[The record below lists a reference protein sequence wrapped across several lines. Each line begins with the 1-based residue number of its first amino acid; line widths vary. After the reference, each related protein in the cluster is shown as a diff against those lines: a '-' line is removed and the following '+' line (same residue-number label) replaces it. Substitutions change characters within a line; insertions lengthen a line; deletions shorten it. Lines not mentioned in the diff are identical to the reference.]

1 MKKPLFLII
10 ILTLFV
16 TAVAAQSGRR
26 VKPTPTP
33 VATAT
38 NSGGGEDADYSE
50 SKPTNGPTYSH
61 RRGSAK
67 NNEPKEIQP
76 KADAT
81 VTDASG
87 DDVIKVETS
96 LVTIPVSVYE
106 RSGVYVSG
114 LRRNDFKV
122 FEDGKEQEIA
132 YFGTVEQP
140 FSAIMLIDVSGSTDT
155 KIKSIQAAAMSFVD
169 NLRPG
174 DKVMVMEFDESTRTL
189 CDFTSDKAVL
199 AKAIHKVGSGGGTA
213 LYSAVET
220 VLKKKLDHVVGR
232 KAVIL
237 FTDGVDTSNMLIGGG
252 ESGYEKTL
260 AMAEESDAVIYPI
273 YYNTYL
279 EMSGITS
286 GSGPMSGV
294 PIINTGP
301 KQKGERPE
309 DYAHGRTYLSELA
322 RLTGG
327 KVYQSDATDGG
338 MSAAFE
344 GIAEEL
350 GNQYTIGYYSSEG
363 GKTGERKQVRVRV
376 NRPNC
381 AVRARDNYIVGE
393 TPQKPPAPAK

>member
-1 MKKPLFLII
+1 MKKLAFSTIALLL
-10 ILTLFV
+10 LTMWA
-16 TAVAAQSGRR
+16 TAQSGRHA
-26 VKPTPTP
+26 KPTPTP
-33 VATAT
+33 VPSAVRPT
-38 NSGGGEDADYSE
+38 EDADFSE
-50 SKPTNGPTYSH
+50 SKPTSGPTYS
-61 RRGSAK
+61 RKRSQQQTQVSV
-67 NNEPKEIQP
+67 QP
-76 KADAT
+76 KPDNT

-114 LRRNDFKV
+114 LRRNDFKI

-140 FSAIMLIDVSGSTDT
+140 FSAILLIDVSGSTDT
-155 KIKSIQAAAMSFVD
+155 KIKAIQAAAMSFVD

-199 AKAIHKVGSGGGTA
+199 SKAIHKVGSGGGTA
-213 LYSAVET
+213 LYHAVET
-220 VLKKKLDHVVGR
+220 VLKKKLDGVQGR

-237 FTDGVDTSNMLIGGG
+237 FTDGVDTSEWGMGGG
-252 ESGYEKTL
+252 EAGYEKTL
-260 AMAEESDAVIYPI
+260 AMAEEGDAVIYPI

-279 EMSGITS
+279 EMSGITN
-286 GSGPMSGV
+286 GGV
-294 PIINTGP
+294 MGGTPTIYTGP
-301 KQKGERPE
+301 KPKGMRPE
-309 DYAHGRTYLSELA
+309 DYAHGRAYLSELA

-338 MSAAFE
+338 MAAAFQ

-350 GNQYTIGYYSSEG
+350 GNQYTIGYYSNDP
-363 GKTGERKQVRVRV
+363 GKNGDRKQIKVRV
-376 NRPNC
+376 NRSGV
-381 AVRARDNYIVGE
+381 AVRARDNYIVGQ
-393 TPQKPPAPAK
+393 TPAKPPNAGK

>member
-1 MKKPLFLII
+1 MMKKLLFCTI
-10 ILTLFV
+10 ILSLSVISTL
-16 TAVAAQSGRR
+16 AQSGRR

-33 VATAT
+33 AGSSAP
-38 NSGGGEDADYSE
+38 SAAQGDDSDFSE
-50 SKPTNGPTYSH
+50 SKPTNGPTYS
-61 RRGSAK
+61 RKRAQQASQ
-67 NNEPKEIQP
+67 PIQP
-76 KADAT
+76 KPDNT

-87 DDVIKVETS
+87 EDVIKVETS

-140 FSAIMLIDVSGSTDT
+140 FSAILLIDVSGSTDN
-155 KIKSIQAAAMSFVD
+155 KIKGIQAAAMSFVE

-174 DKVMVMEFDESTRTL
+174 DKAMIMEFDSSTKTL
-189 CDFTSDKAVL
+189 CDFTSDKDVL

-220 VLKKKLDHVVGR
+220 ALKKKLEKIDGR
-232 KAVIL
+232 KAVVL
-237 FTDGVDTSNMLIGGG
+237 FTDGVDTSEPGFGGG
-252 ESGYEKTL
+252 EAGFDRSL
-260 AMAEESDAVIYPI
+260 AMAEEGDAVIYPI

-279 EMSGITS
+279 EMAGITNGGVMS
-286 GSGPMSGV
+286 GSPT
-294 PIINTGP
+294 INTGP

-309 DYAHGRTYLSELA
+309 DYAHGRAYLSELA

-338 MSAAFE
+338 MAAAFQ

-350 GNQYTIGYYSSEG
+350 GNQYTIGYYSNG
-363 GKTGERKQVRVRV
+363 GGRPGERKQIKVRV
-376 NRPNC
+376 NRPNA

-393 TPQKPPAPAK
+393 TPQKAPTATK